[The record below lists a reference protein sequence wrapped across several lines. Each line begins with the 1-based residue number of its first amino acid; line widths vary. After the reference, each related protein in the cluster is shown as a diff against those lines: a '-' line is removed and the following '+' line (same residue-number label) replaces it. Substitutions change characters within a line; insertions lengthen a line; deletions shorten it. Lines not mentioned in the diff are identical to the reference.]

1 MVFKQGY
8 DVSYLERQSAS
19 NPLHAALR
27 LVGAFTLLG
36 ALWMTQLTTAASQ
49 NAQNEQNEKVLNLV
63 ALGDSLTAG
72 YGLAPQDGFTAQLQ
86 AALTAKGLA
95 VKVHNGGVSGDTS
108 AGGLARLEWV
118 VGPDTH
124 AVIVELGANDML
136 RGLAPALTEK
146 NLRLIIERLQ
156 AKGVEVMLAGM
167 LATPNLGP
175 LYESRFNRLYPQL
188 AEEYGLVFYPFFLDG
203 VAANPKLNLD
213 DRIHPNR
220 AGIAV
225 IVEKILPTVERLLAR
240 ITS

>member
-1 MVFKQGY
+1 MISKQQY
-8 DVSYLERQSAS
+8 DVSYLERHAAS
-19 NPLHAALR
+19 NPLRAALR
-27 LVGAFTLLG
+27 LIGAFTLLG
-36 ALWMTQLTTAASQ
+36 ALWMTQLTTAAAQ
-49 NAQNEQNEKVLNLV
+49 NAQNEKLVNLV

-72 YGLAPQDGFTAQLQ
+72 YGLPPQDGFTAQLQ

-108 AGGLARLEWV
+108 AGGLARLDWV
-118 VGPDTH
+118 VGPDTD

-136 RGLAPALTEK
+136 RGIAPALTEK
-146 NLRLIIERLQ
+146 HLRRIIERLQ

-167 LATPNLGP
+167 LAAPNLGP
-175 LYESRFNRLYPQL
+175 HYESRFNRLYPQL

-203 VAANPKLNLD
+203 VAGNPKLNLD

-220 AGIAV
+220 TGIAV
-225 IVEKILPTVERLLAR
+225 IVKNILPTVERLLAR